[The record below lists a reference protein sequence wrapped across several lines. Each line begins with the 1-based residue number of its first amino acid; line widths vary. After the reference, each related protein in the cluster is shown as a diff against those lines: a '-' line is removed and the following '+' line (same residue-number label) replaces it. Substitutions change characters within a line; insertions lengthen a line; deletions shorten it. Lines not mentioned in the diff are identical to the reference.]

1 MSLVPPPVL
10 PILAGENLTDKGCL
24 PLSNTVAQ
32 TTQSNN
38 LELVPPGMFEGCNAT
53 TSELAMIEVDPGN
66 GWIAL
71 NFISTASLQEL
82 GGKLSHSSLLQNQSA
97 DPEASFDR

>member
-24 PLSNTVAQ
+24 PLSN
-32 TTQSNN
+32 
-38 LELVPPGMFEGCNAT
+38 
-53 TSELAMIEVDPGN
+53 IEVDPGN

-82 GGKLSHSSLLQNQSA
+82 SGKLSHSSLLQNQSA